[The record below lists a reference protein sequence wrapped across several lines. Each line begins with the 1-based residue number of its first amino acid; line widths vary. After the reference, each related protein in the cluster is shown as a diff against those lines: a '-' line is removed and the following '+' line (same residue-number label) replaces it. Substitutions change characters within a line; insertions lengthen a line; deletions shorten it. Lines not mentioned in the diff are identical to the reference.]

1 MARVRNSHVLL
12 VIALL
17 FACLAAGQEIKRPTA
32 DMDGGN
38 NTKLG
43 CVGQNQ
49 ASTAMP
55 NAYDAAGLSTSS
67 NQLTLGGLHQTKFET
82 RIFMT
87 WQMRGNN
94 YSALTL
100 NINSASAGYLS
111 GNGTGAACVN
121 YSVNNGRTWTNVRCD
136 GALGWPQTTDTVALS
151 ARQDL
156 TKLQVA
162 ICTEGDSGGGDVN
175 FIGSDNVLL
184 FDIWTSGTYSTGP
197 AGTGSSAGQPHRG
210 AVVKVADHTFSPAT

>member
-1 MARVRNSHVLL
+1 MRNSHSLL
-12 VIALL
+12 VITLL
-17 FACLAAGQEIKRPTA
+17 FACFAASQEIKRPTA
-32 DMDGGN
+32 DIDGGN

-49 ASTAMP
+49 ASSAMP
-55 NAYDAAGLSTSS
+55 NAYDKAGLSTSS
-67 NQLTLGGLHQTKFET
+67 NQFTSGGLNGTKFET

-87 WQMRGNN
+87 WQMRGSN

-121 YSVNNGRTWTNVRCD
+121 YSVNNGRTWTKVRCD
-136 GALGWPQTTDTVALS
+136 GALGWPQTTDTIVLS
-151 ARQDL
+151 AGQDL
-156 TKLQVA
+156 PRLQVA

-184 FDIWTSGTYSTGP
+184 FDIWTSGTYSTGS
-197 AGTGSSAGQPHRG
+197 AGTSQLDRG
-210 AVVKVADHTFSPAT
+210 AVLTN